1 MTDEPKPFDLETA
14 LLDPASA
21 FGTPEALLARS
32 DIDDD
37 TKIELLR
44 RWNTTPASWRSRRKK
59 ACRRMM
65 TTSWRAF
72 TKPCVGLV
80 CVWTWSQARRPSSPA
95 FRLPLCGKTEARA
108 SVPC

>member
-14 LLDPASA
+14 LLYPASA

-44 RWNTTPASWRSRRKK
+44 RWEYDARELEVEEEESMQAHDDDLLARIHQALRGLGVRLDLESGPPTKQSGISSSALRKD
-59 ACRRMM
+59 
-65 TTSWRAF
+65 
-72 TKPCVGLV
+72 
-80 CVWTWSQARRPSSPA
+80 
-95 FRLPLCGKTEARA
+95 
-108 SVPC
+108 